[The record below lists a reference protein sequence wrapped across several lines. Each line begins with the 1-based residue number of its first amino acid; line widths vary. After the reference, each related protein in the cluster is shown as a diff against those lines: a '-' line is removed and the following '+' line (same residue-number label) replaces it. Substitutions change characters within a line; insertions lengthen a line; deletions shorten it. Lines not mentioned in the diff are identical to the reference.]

1 MWTLPDGQLQNH
13 CLYSLQLKMEKFYIV
28 SKARLGADGGPD
40 HELLIAK
47 FRPKL
52 KKEGKELDRSGM
64 T

>member
-1 MWTLPDGQLQNH
+1 M
-13 CLYSLQLKMEKFYIV
+13 QLKREKFYIV